1 MAEEINELTQ
11 CPVCFESYDENGDHI
26 PRILPCHCTLC
37 QSCIGQLI
45 KNNVL
50 ECPQDRTKHA
60 ANNGVKSFSQN
71 KYILAYLKK
80 EVKQNELEYDECT
93 VHKMKLVLYC
103 KENICQKAVCP
114 VCMSEQHLSHK
125 VVNILEEERSKLYAE
140 IDPIVENL
148 TRHNDEILRA
158 KQQVLQDC
166 ENKKKLLDAR
176 KEEILVDLDGQLAN
190 SIDNLV
196 TLMDIKDKAS
206 KRTTYRDI
214 VGKMEFVLLAKQ
226 LSDVT
231 QKPFTYKFYE
241 LTENERS
248 LDPAVQELH
257 DVQNLQIVKS
267 VDTSPFQITEGIVF
281 KINDYKYNQLNIKI
295 ILAPR

>member
-37 QSCIGQLI
+37 QGCIGQLI

-50 ECPQDRTKHA
+50 ECPQDQEKHA
-60 ANNGVKSFSQN
+60 VNKGVKSFSQN
-71 KYILAYLKK
+71 KYILAYLRKG
-80 EVKQNELEYDECT
+80 VKQNESEYEQCT
-93 VHKMKLVLYC
+93 EHKMKLVLYC
-103 KENICQKAVCP
+103 KENICQKAICP

-148 TRHNDEILRA
+148 THHNDKILKA
-158 KQQVLQDC
+158 KQQVQQDC

-176 KEEILVDLDGQLAN
+176 KEEILVDLDAQLAN

-196 TLMDIKDKAS
+196 TLMDIKEKAS

-214 VGKMEFVLLAKQ
+214 VGKMGFVELAKQ
-226 LSDVT
+226 LSDET
-231 QKPFTYKFYE
+231 QKPVTYKFYE

-248 LDPAVQELH
+248 LDPAVQNLH
-257 DVQNLQIVKS
+257 DVQNLQIAES
-267 VDTSPFQITEGIVF
+267 DDTSPFRITEGTIF
-281 KINDYKYNQLNIKI
+281 KINDYEYNQLNIKI
-295 ILAPR
+295 LLALR